1 MLELINTKE
10 RVIVEIIN
18 KGQSHLE
25 DLGIPKKLTVYAS
38 SIMFR
43 FLQENKIPQKFLNYF
58 SAALYIAQR
67 HPLSFPLHKKKS
79 KFCNLYLIEESSL
92 DYCVNEIIRKLNFRK
107 ILDDKNYPYFIDP
120 LDLGLKVI
128 KNLVKKECQEA
139 LMQFFSSSIPINTQ
153 ILSEK
158 LTTMSVFEM
167 KIFHEELFRQIYEII
182 YDLVSSELKEYSD
195 YVKLQKEIFI

>member
-25 DLGIPKKLTVYAS
+25 DLGIPKKISVYVS

-43 FLQENKIPQKFLNYF
+43 FLQESKIPQNFLNYF
-58 SAALYIAQR
+58 AAALYIAQR

-92 DYCVNEIIRKLNFRK
+92 DYCVNELIRKLKFRK

-120 LDLGLKVI
+120 LDLGLKVV
-128 KNLVKKECQEA
+128 KNLVKKECQET
-139 LMQFFSSSIPINTQ
+139 LMQFFSNSIPINTQ

-167 KIFHEELFRQIYEII
+167 RVFHEELFRQIYEVI
-182 YDLVSSELKEYSD
+182 YDLVLDELKEYND
-195 YVKLQKEIFI
+195 YINMQQEVFI